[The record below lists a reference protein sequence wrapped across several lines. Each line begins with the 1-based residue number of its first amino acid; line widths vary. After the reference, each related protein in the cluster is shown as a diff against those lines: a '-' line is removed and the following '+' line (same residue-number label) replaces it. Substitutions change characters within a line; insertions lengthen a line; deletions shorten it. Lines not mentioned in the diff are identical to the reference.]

1 MSPDAE
7 GDQAMTETIPTP
19 TTANF
24 SAGNGE
30 VVSSA
35 TTTQQERTLA
45 RIVGSRPEVAAKIR
59 EQLELGTQ
67 VRDLRIRYAE
77 DLDDARTRKQAWV
90 KKVTELLSS
99 VFDNSSVADYCNDWV
114 GKIFPEYAEFGNFV
128 EQFYEEMAH
137 RLGRLRAVSRRVEQ
151 GMEPQPAPQPA
162 AASAPAQPADV
173 ATPAAAA
180 EQAAVP
186 VAPVG
191 TPRRTVEQ
199 PAPVQSVVLLGL
211 PAECPELSEPL
222 ARFLSELGIAT
233 VPLVESANSGDWTE
247 AIDKHSSAGFAIVS
261 AAAGD
266 PRLASFRLGYAAG
279 TLGTGHLCVV
289 HPAGTISGVEAT
301 ALPHLSLDAGG
312 GWQLQLARQLKR
324 AGLSVDLN
332 RLC

>member
-1 MSPDAE
+1 MQPEAE

-19 TTANF
+19 TTANP
-24 SAGNGE
+24 SAGNGA

-45 RIVGSRPEVAAKIR
+45 RIVGSRPEVAARIR

-67 VRDLRIRYAE
+67 IRDLRIRYAE
-77 DLDDARTRKQAWV
+77 DLDDARARKQAWV
-90 KKVTELLSS
+90 KKVTDLLSS
-99 VFDNSSVADYCNDWV
+99 VFDNNSVADYCNDWV

-137 RLGRLRAVSRRVEQ
+137 RIGRLRAVSRRVEQ
-151 GMEPQPAPQPA
+151 GLEPQPAPQPA
-162 AASAPAQPADV
+162 ASAAAQPAEV
-173 ATPAAAA
+173 AAPAA

-186 VAPVG
+186 VAPAAA
-191 TPRRTVEQ
+191 PRRVEQ
-199 PAPVQSVVLLGL
+199 PASVHSVVLMGL
-211 PAECPELSEPL
+211 PAECPELSGPL
-222 ARFLSELGIAT
+222 GKFLSELGIPT
-233 VPLVESANSGDWTE
+233 VPLVESANPGDWTE

-279 TLGTGHLCVV
+279 KLGSGHLCVV

-301 ALPHLSLDAGG
+301 GLTHMALDEGG

-324 AGLSVDLN
+324 AGVSVDLN